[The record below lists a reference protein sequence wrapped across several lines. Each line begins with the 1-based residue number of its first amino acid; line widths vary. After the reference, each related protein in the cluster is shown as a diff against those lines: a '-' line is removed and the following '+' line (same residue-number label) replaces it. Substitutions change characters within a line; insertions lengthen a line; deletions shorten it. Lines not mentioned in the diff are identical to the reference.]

1 VKKPSPGSMT
11 ITRALA
17 AAAFLAALAPGVS
30 AAADVRLV
38 SREEPLPAG
47 LAAQTAARPAP
58 LPFTMV
64 GLHWRGG
71 GTVSFRTALE
81 PGEWSPWQPAR
92 PEADDLPDQG
102 APEQGRERGWNIGN
116 PYWTGAARYIQ
127 YRVSGRL
134 KRLRTHFI
142 ASEPEAESAVAVRAS
157 RPGIIR
163 RSAWGADESIVR
175 APPSYAASVR
185 FAVVHHTAGTN
196 SYTAS
201 ESAAI
206 VRGIQRYHVL
216 ANGWNDIGYNFLAD
230 KYGQIFEGR
239 GGGIDR
245 NVVGAHAQG
254 FNTGSTGV
262 AVLGTYSSRSIS
274 SSAKSALVKLLAWR
288 LDVAHADPLAR
299 LTWISGGNPKYPAGS
314 SVRLRVVSGHRDTGP
329 TSCPGDSLYSQLS
342 SIASSAAARGLPKLY
357 DPLVGGGLG
366 GPVRITARL
375 STSLAWSVTIR
386 DAGGAP
392 VASRNGFGDR
402 VDWTWDASSI
412 FFGAYSYR
420 IEAGPDVRPA
430 AGPVPGPPPLAVS
443 KLRARPPVL
452 TPNGDGVQETTSLRV
467 ALTTSSTVDV
477 DILDAGGALVR
488 SLADDRAYAGGTMKL
503 RWDGSRSAGAMVA
516 DGRYRARV
524 RATSPGQQTERSIEV
539 VVDRTLGHARV
550 TPTPFS
556 PNGDGRLDT
565 TAISFE
571 LARAAEMRVRIMRG
585 TQKVAGLGRPTLAA
599 GSHER
604 LWNGRNK
611 GGVVPDGTYTAL
623 VEATTEL
630 GTRALSHPVRIDT
643 VRPRVEIL
651 RAWRRDGRTFLRV
664 RLSEAATVTIRY
676 GRPRWWNGGTVT
688 VTKPAGRTTIRIG
701 APSREVKVKPVD
713 EAQNRGKARI
723 SAVVKG

>member
-1 VKKPSPGSMT
+1 MT

-38 SREEPLPAG
+38 SREEALPAG
-47 LAAQTAARPAP
+47 RAVQTAARPAP

-81 PGEWSPWQPAR
+81 RGAWSPWQPAR

-102 APEQGRERGWNIGN
+102 GRERGKERGWNLGN

-127 YRVSGRL
+127 YRFSGRVA
-134 KRLRTHFI
+134 RLRTHFI

-157 RPGIIR
+157 QPGIIR

-175 APPSYAASVR
+175 AAPAYAASVR

-196 SYTAS
+196 SYSAS

-216 ANGWNDIGYNFLAD
+216 ANGWNDIGYNFLVD
-230 KYGQIFEGR
+230 KYGQMFEGR
-239 GGGIDR
+239 GGGMNR

-299 LTWISGGNPKYPAGS
+299 LTWISAGNPEYPAGT

-329 TSCPGDSLYSQLS
+329 TTCPGDSLYSQLS

-357 DPLVGGGLG
+357 DPVVTGGLG

-386 DAGGAP
+386 DPGGAP
-392 VASRNGFGDR
+392 VASSNGFGDR
-402 VDWTWDASSI
+402 VDWTWDASAI
-412 FFGAYSYR
+412 LFGSYSYA
-420 IEAGPDVRPA
+420 IEAGPEVRSA

-443 KLRARPPVL
+443 TLRAKPRAL
-452 TPNGDGVQETTSLRV
+452 TPNGDGVHETTKIVV
-467 ALTTSSTVDV
+467 ALTTSATVDV
-477 DILDAGGALVR
+477 DVLDAGGALVR
-488 SLADDRAYAGGTMKL
+488 SLADDRAYTGGKMKP
-503 RWDGSRSAGAMVA
+503 RWDGAASDGTLVA
-516 DGRYRARV
+516 DGRYQVRV
-524 RATSPGQQTERSIEV
+524 RAQSPGQETERSRGV

-550 TPTPFS
+550 APTPFS

-565 TAISFE
+565 TVIGFE
-571 LARAAEMRVRIMRG
+571 LARSADVRVRIMRG
-585 TQKVAGLGRPTLAA
+585 TSKVAGLGRRTRAA
-599 GSHER
+599 GSHE
-604 LWNGRNK
+604 LTWDGRNK
-611 GGVVPDGTYTAL
+611 NGVVPDGVYAAL
-623 VEATTEL
+623 VEATSEL
-630 GTRALSHPVRIDT
+630 GTRALSQPLLVDT
-643 VRPRVEIL
+643 VRPRVDIL

-664 RLSEAATVTIRY
+664 RLSEAATLTIRY
-676 GRPRWWNGGTVT
+676 GKPRWWNGGTVT
-688 VTKPAGRTTIRIG
+688 MTKPAGRRTIRIG
-701 APSREVKVKPVD
+701 AASREVKVKPVD
-713 EAQNRGKARI
+713 AARNRGKARV
-723 SAVVKG
+723 SAVTKR

>member
-1 VKKPSPGSMT
+1 MT

-38 SREEPLPAG
+38 SREEALPSGRAV
-47 LAAQTAARPAP
+47 QMAARPAP

-81 PGEWSPWQPAR
+81 RGEWGPWQPAR
-92 PEADDLPDQG
+92 PEADDLPDRRG
-102 APEQGRERGWNIGN
+102 PERGRERGWNLGN

-127 YRVSGRL
+127 YRLSGRVT
-134 KRLRTHFI
+134 RLRTHFI
-142 ASEPEAESAVAVRAS
+142 ASEPEAESAFAVRAS
-157 RPGIIR
+157 QPGIIR

-175 APPSYAASVR
+175 APPSYASSVR
-185 FAVVHHTAGTN
+185 FSVVHHTAGTN
-196 SYTAS
+196 SYSAS

-216 ANGWNDIGYNFLAD
+216 ANGWNDIGYNFLVD
-230 KYGQIFEGR
+230 KYGQMFEGR
-239 GGGIDR
+239 GGGMSR

-299 LTWISGGNPKYPAGS
+299 LRWISGGNPKYPAGTP
-314 SVRLRVVSGHRDTGP
+314 VRLRVVSGHRDTGP
-329 TSCPGDSLYSQLS
+329 TSCPGDSLYAKLS

-357 DPLVGGGLG
+357 DPVVTGGLG
-366 GPVRITARL
+366 GPVRVTARL
-375 STSLAWSVTIR
+375 SGSLAWSVTIR
-386 DAGGAP
+386 DPGGAP
-392 VASRNGFGDR
+392 VASGNGFGDR
-402 VDWTWDASSI
+402 VDWTWDASATL
-412 FFGAYSYR
+412 FGAYSYA

-452 TPNGDGVQETTSLRV
+452 TPNGDGVHETTSVRV
-467 ALTTSSTVDV
+467 ALTVSSTVDV
-477 DILDAGGALVR
+477 DVLDAGGAVVR
-488 SLADDRAYAGGTMKL
+488 SLADDRAYSAGTTMKIG
-503 RWDGSRSAGAMVA
+503 WNGSDSVGAMVN
-516 DGRYRARV
+516 DGRYRVRV
-524 RATSPGQQTERSIEV
+524 RATSPGQQTERSIGV
-539 VVDRTLGHARV
+539 IVDRTLGHARV

-556 PNGDGRLDT
+556 PNGDGRLDA
-565 TAISFE
+565 TAIGFD
-571 LARAAEMRVRIMRG
+571 LTRQAEVRVRVMSGSR
-585 TQKVAGLGRPTLAA
+585 KVAGLGRRTLAA

-604 LWNGRNK
+604 LWGGTNRS
-611 GGVVPDGTYTAL
+611 GVVPDGIYTAL

-630 GTRALSHPVRIDT
+630 GTRALSQPVRVDT

-664 RLSEAATVTIRY
+664 RLSEAATLTIRY
-676 GRPRWWNGGTVT
+676 GRPRWWDGGTVT

-713 EAQNRGKARI
+713 AAQNRGKARV